1 MVTFFNMK
9 HIIKLIT
16 QLILY
21 QTRKNFGKSYLE
33 ICSSEFSDSFFY
45 DLVTM
50 RRLLLCILY
59 SCLV

>member
-1 MVTFFNMK
+1 MK

-33 ICSSEFSDSFFY
+33 IRSSEFSDSFFY